1 MKHISILMEQMSTET
16 IYHGD
21 NYNTTSIEPKLMSNG
36 NNQEGIGIYFATL
49 LSTAKDY
56 GSNVVSIN
64 IDTRKFI
71 DARSVI
77 SRYVKLNEIVEI
89 LNGLWKV
96 DPEAFFYMVS
106 DYIEVSEI
114 DDVGDWHVRELA
126 VKMGVEKVR
135 DFQITLVEAFNV
147 EAFVKLWNEVLPNI
161 HGAYSAN
168 SDTDTWYSVINTG
181 FEVTQVTE

>member
-1 MKHISILMEQMSTET
+1 M
-16 IYHGD
+16 
-21 NYNTTSIEPKLMSNG
+21 
-36 NNQEGIGIYFATL
+36 
-49 LSTAKDY
+49 
-56 GSNVVSIN
+56 
-64 IDTRKFI
+64 
-71 DARSVI
+71 I

-135 DFQITLVEAFNV
+135 DFQITLVAF
-147 EAFVKLWNEVLPNI
+147 L
-161 HGAYSAN
+161 
-168 SDTDTWYSVINTG
+168 
-181 FEVTQVTE
+181 